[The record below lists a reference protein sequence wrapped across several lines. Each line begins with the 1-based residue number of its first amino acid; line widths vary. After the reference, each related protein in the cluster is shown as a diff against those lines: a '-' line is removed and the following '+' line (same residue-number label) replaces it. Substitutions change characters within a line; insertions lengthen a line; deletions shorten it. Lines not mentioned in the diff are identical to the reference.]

1 MILHHLITITLIVMC
16 YPCNFF
22 RAGSTIL
29 LVHDS
34 ADIFLEYGKCLN
46 YISKVPEHK
55 AWASRATDVCFAFFA
70 TFFFVTRL
78 VIFPRYCVYS
88 LIFEAPSVFGMWGG
102 FWPNF
107 LLYGTLQLLHV
118 FWFVLI
124 LKMAYKIVTVGEVEK
139 DVRSDDE
146 GEEEQG
152 PAKAPTAA
160 VTHEKD
166 GDKKDN

>member
-1 MILHHLITITLIVMC
+1 
-16 YPCNFF
+16 
-22 RAGSTIL
+22 
-29 LVHDS
+29 
-34 ADIFLEYGKCLN
+34 
-46 YISKVPEHK
+46 VPEHK

-88 LIFEAPSVFGMWGG
+88 LIFEAPAVFGMWGG

-146 GEEEQG
+146 GEEEQVG
-152 PAKAPTAA
+152 LGVVELHKSPKYVFLSVFLSPPGAKSVFSTLHPRI
-160 VTHEKD
+160 HIR
-166 GDKKDN
+166 